1 MENKEMDIKVEEA
14 KRKELEEQYGQVWNT
29 TELQEDFTVSGFM
42 APFVVVKRKS
52 DNKRGSLSFDHMP
65 RFYYDFKEG

>member
-1 MENKEMDIKVEEA
+1 MDIKVEEVA
-14 KRKELEEQYGQVWNT
+14 KRKELEDKYGQVWNT

-42 APFVVVKRKS
+42 APFVVVKRKI

>member
-1 MENKEMDIKVEEA
+1 MENKERDIKVEEA